1 VTRNLPPLGA
11 LRAFEAAARLESF
24 SRAAD
29 EISVTH
35 GAVSHQMRALERAL
49 GTALFLRNGRR
60 VALTAA
66 GRHFAERV
74 RAALQDLA
82 EAAQFVRRSEG
93 ERAVSVSMLPS
104 FAARWLMPRLGRFM
118 ERHPGIAVN
127 IHTSITLVDFQRDDV
142 DLAIRFGS
150 GHWPDLEAHKFM
162 DEEFFPVVSPR
173 FNRGRLPAQPSELGK
188 FQLMRSNDEPWT
200 PWFRAAGVRFK
211 EPHSLIFT
219 DSSLLLQAAVDG
231 RGIALARSGI
241 AADDLRAGKLV
252 RLFDVALPAH
262 GASYLVWPKG
272 KLTPYATLFRDWL
285 LEERRRDITSSNAA
299 PVAAPGLAST
309 RKKNNRLFLSS
320 RSP

>member
-1 VTRNLPPLGA
+1 MSRNLPPLST

-35 GAVSHQMRALERAL
+35 GAVSHQIRALERAL

-60 VALTAA
+60 VALTNA

-74 RAALQDLA
+74 RAALQELV
-82 EAAQFVRRSEG
+82 EAAQFIRRSEV

-118 ERHPGIAVN
+118 ERHPAIAVN

-150 GHWPDLEAHKFM
+150 GHWPDLEAHKFL
-162 DEEFFPVVSPR
+162 DEEFYPVVSAR
-173 FNRGRLPAQPSELGK
+173 FNRGRRPASPAELGK
-188 FQLMRSNDEPWT
+188 FQLLRSSDEPWT
-200 PWFRAAGVRFK
+200 PWFRAAGVRLK

-219 DSSLLLQAAVDG
+219 DSNLLLQAALDG
-231 RGIALARSGI
+231 RGIALARSSI
-241 AADDLRAGKLV
+241 AEADVRAGKLV
-252 RLFDVALPAH
+252 RLFKLAVPAH

-272 KLTPYATLFRDWL
+272 RLSANATLFRDWL
-285 LEERRRDITSSNAA
+285 LEERRRE
-299 PVAAPGLAST
+299 G
-309 RKKNNRLFLSS
+309 
-320 RSP
+320 

>member
-1 VTRNLPPLGA
+1 MTRNLPPLGA

-118 ERHPGIAVN
+118 ERHPAIAVN

-231 RGIALARSGI
+231 RGIALARSSI

-272 KLTPYATLFRDWL
+272 KLTPCATLFRDWL